1 MRKTITQP
9 VSKDTS
15 RSSESWL
22 NLDHLAQVEVTS
34 EEAANPVESALIPG
48 PGPGWRAEQPGE
60 QSIQLLFDQPLSL
73 RLSIPSAVRRTGTSA
88 HAAIRIALVAER
100 RGAFPRNS
108 APAIYVQ
115 SA

>member
-15 RSSESWL
+15 RSSERWL

-48 PGPGWRAEQPGE
+48 PGAGWRAEQPGE
-60 QSIQLLFDQPLSL
+60 QSIQLIFDQPLSL
-73 RLSIPSAVRRTGTSA
+73 RLIHLRFDEPEVGTWVLRTVAGCPVARSIP
-88 HAAIRIALVAER
+88 EK
-100 RGAFPRNS
+100 
-108 APAIYVQ
+108 
-115 SA
+115 